1 MTGLWIAVIAVVLI
15 AALCTVTTLRRQRQ
29 DPAYTSACTRVYADA
44 ADEAH
49 LLAPGQEPGPYWAA
63 TPALC
68 GTVPDYG
75 CVWLGTRP
83 DGEAAVAEAKPL
95 CTGCGRVAASRDKTR
110 RGEGAADV

>member
-15 AALCTVTTLRRQRQ
+15 AALYTATTLRRQRQ

-49 LLAPGQEPGPYWAA
+49 LLAPGQEPGPWQDT

-68 GTVPDYG
+68 GMRPDYG
-75 CVWLGTRP
+75 CVWLGARP
-83 DGEAAVAEAKPL
+83 GDEAVTASAKPL
-95 CTGCGRVAASRDKTR
+95 CGLCGRIAASRDKTQR
-110 RGEGAADV
+110 REGGA

>member
-15 AALCTVTTLRRQRQ
+15 AALCTVTTLRRQRR
-29 DPAYTSACTRVYADA
+29 DPAYASACTRVYADA

-75 CVWLGTRP
+75 CVWLGTRS
-83 DGEAAVAEAKPL
+83 DDEAAVAEAKPL
-95 CTGCGRVAASRDKTR
+95 CTGCGRVAASKDKTQR
-110 RGEGAADV
+110 REGAGQ

>member
-1 MTGLWIAVIAVVLI
+1 MTGLWIAAIAVVLI

-29 DPAYTSACTRVYADA
+29 DPAYTSARTRVYADA

-63 TPALC
+63 SPALC

-75 CVWLGTRP
+75 CVWLGTRAG
-83 DGEAAVAEAKPL
+83 DEAAVVEAKPL
-95 CTGCGRVAASRDKTR
+95 CGLCGRMAASRDKTQR
-110 RGEGAADV
+110 REGAGQ